1 MHICY
6 IAVVQAKKLALTQCQ
21 AEVEQWDDTD
31 ADELNEI
38 ATDTYQDV
46 VTEIQDAL
54 VSFQDETYPQMLG
67 VMNQCK

>member
-6 IAVVQAKKLALTQCQ
+6 IAVVQAKKLELTQCQ

-38 ATDTYQDV
+38 ATDTYQDA
-46 VTEIQDAL
+46 VTEFHDAL
-54 VSFQDETYPQMLG
+54 VTFQDETNPQMLG

>member
-54 VSFQDETYPQMLG
+54 VSFQDETNPQMLG